1 MTIRYD
7 RKKLVREMI
16 KGYGKDDELFREG
29 VLGALLEISQ
39 RVSALERVLAKKKIL
54 HPKEVNTELQK
65 VQKRL
70 VKKIRKEYKK

>member
-16 KGYGKDDELFREG
+16 KGYGKDDELLREG
-29 VLGALLEISQ
+29 VLRALLEISQ